1 MASDDPDETP
11 WTRQL
16 LVGAGVLV
24 VVALLI
30 GGVVSVVALG
40 AVKVTGIDDSRP
52 TATAKPSLYMPSGD
66 PTVGLD
72 NLPDPEGAPGGDP
85 SARPSDAASAGPSK
99 KRPISLQAFPQRVA
113 ANARISLTGVYRG
126 GEGTRLQVQRFEKGW
141 SDFPVSASV
150 SGGQFATYVTT
161 GRSGVNRFRVLDT
174 GSGKASNLV
183 RVTVG

>member
-1 MASDDPDETP
+1 MARDNPDETP

-16 LVGAGVLV
+16 LVGSGVLV

-40 AVKVTGIDDSRP
+40 AAKVTGIDDARP

-72 NLPDPEGAPGGDP
+72 SVPDPEGASGSDP
-85 SARPSDAASAGPSK
+85 SASPSDAASDEPSK
-99 KRPISLQAFPQRVA
+99 RRPISLQAFPQQVA
-113 ANARISLTGVYRG
+113 ASARINLTGVYRG
-126 GEGTRLQVQRFEKGW
+126 GEGRRIQVQRFEKGW

-161 GRSGVNRFRVLDT
+161 GRAGVNRFRVLDKD
-174 GSGKASNLV
+174 SGKASNAV